1 MILRRTVAPTKGSL
15 SGLTEHSA
23 KKCLPANS
31 LQALVA
37 WRSIQVSIRL
47 VAYVLRD
54 RDAQA
59 VRGWRRDGLTGEG
72 DRKEIENPLSG
83 RFGRR
88 FDSDDIG
95 LENSLPSRL
104 NRLGE
109 LKWHDCWIQQ
119 LRSEKKS
126 SHTIRAYDVAAR
138 SFSTTSLPGEGNLVW
153 EETSAI
159 PVRPFH
165 TFVDPNN
172 GRMDAWMNSLGEL
185 KPSTINAK
193 IAALTHLLKWLG
205 HTIPDWIQRPSRSRS
220 LPKTL
225 GRREL
230 ARLRK
235 AVSESEDPLAM
246 PVSTLML
253 DTGLRVSE
261 LCALDID
268 DIDKDDL
275 SALVIGGK
283 GEKDRTVLFTQS
295 SVEVL
300 ESWEPIRE
308 RRLRDADGGGL
319 RAVFVSSRGRRINPR
334 SIQKMMDRLADA
346 ADIPKSRLSPH
357 TLRHTFAT
365 GLLERG
371 ADLVTIQR
379 LLGHSSIATTRVYL
393 EIGDQTLREIYHRAQ
408 RKPPASGGP
417 QVEDDGQIP
426 PSELVEQKVE
436 STVTKI

>member
-1 MILRRTVAPTKGSL
+1 MI
-15 SGLTEHSA
+15 HSA
-23 KKCLPANS
+23 ISGYYPNAS
-31 LQALVA
+31 QGAIA
-37 WRSIQVSIRL
+37 QRSIQVTIRL
-47 VAYVLRD
+47 LADVLRD
-54 RDAQA
+54 RDAHA
-59 VRGWRRDGLTGEG
+59 VRGWRREGLNKEG
-72 DRKEIENPLSG
+72 RSKEAI
-83 RFGRR
+83 
-88 FDSDDIG
+88 FDSVGRLGQRFHSEDVG
-95 LENSLPSRL
+95 LSDSLPSRL
-104 NRLGE
+104 HRISQLQ
-109 LKWHDCWIQQ
+109 WHECWLQQ

-138 SFSTTSLPGEGNLVW
+138 TFSTTSLPGDGTLVW
-153 EETSAI
+153 DESAI
-159 PVRPFH
+159 MSVRDFH
-165 TFVDPNN
+165 LFADPNN
-172 GRMDAWMNSLGEL
+172 GRMDAWMNGLGDL
-185 KPSTINAK
+185 KPTTINAK

-205 HTIPDWIQRPSRSRS
+205 HIVPDWIQRPSRSRS

-230 ARLRK
+230 ERLRI

-268 DIDKDDL
+268 DIDKEDL

-283 GEKDRTVLFTQS
+283 GEKDRTVLFTKN
-295 SVEVL
+295 SVDVL

-308 RRLRDADGGGL
+308 SRIRESQDVGL
-319 RAVFVSSRGRRINPR
+319 RAMFVSSRGRRINPR

-346 ADIPKSRLSPH
+346 SDIPKSRLSPH

-408 RKPPASGGP
+408 RSPPLAGLESDASGEGEN
-417 QVEDDGQIP
+417 QNKEFEETERIP
-426 PSELVEQKVE
+426 TEL
-436 STVTKI
+436 

>member
-1 MILRRTVAPTKGSL
+1 M
-15 SGLTEHSA
+15 
-23 KKCLPANS
+23 
-31 LQALVA
+31 
-37 WRSIQVSIRL
+37 
-47 VAYVLRD
+47 
-54 RDAQA
+54 
-59 VRGWRRDGLTGEG
+59 TGEG
-72 DRKEIENPLSG
+72 DRKEIANPLSG

-88 FDSDDIG
+88 FNSDEIG
-95 LENSLPSRL
+95 LEDSLPSRL
-104 NRLGE
+104 NRLAE
-109 LKWHDCWIQQ
+109 LKWHDCWMQQ

-138 SFSTTSLPGEGNLVW
+138 SFSTTPLPGEGALVW
-153 EETSAI
+153 TETSTI
-159 PVRPFH
+159 PVRAFH

-172 GRMDAWMNSLGEL
+172 GRMDAWMNGLGEL

-205 HTIPDWIQRPSRSRS
+205 HTVPDWIQRPSRSRS

-230 ARLRK
+230 SRLRK

-268 DIDKDDL
+268 DIDKEDL

-308 RRLRDADGGGL
+308 RRLMIADDAGL

-334 SIQKMMDRLADA
+334 SIQKMMDRLADS

-408 RKPPASGGP
+408 RNPTTPGEP
-417 QVEDDGQIP
+417 QVGDEEQP
-426 PSELVEQKVE
+426 PSSESVEQKVE
-436 STVTKI
+436 STVTKR

>member
-1 MILRRTVAPTKGSL
+1 MSV
-15 SGLTEHSA
+15 
-23 KKCLPANS
+23 
-31 LQALVA
+31 
-37 WRSIQVSIRL
+37 
-47 VAYVLRD
+47 RD
-54 RDAQA
+54 
-59 VRGWRRDGLTGEG
+59 
-72 DRKEIENPLSG
+72 
-83 RFGRR
+83 
-88 FDSDDIG
+88 
-95 LENSLPSRL
+95 
-104 NRLGE
+104 
-109 LKWHDCWIQQ
+109 
-119 LRSEKKS
+119 
-126 SHTIRAYDVAAR
+126 
-138 SFSTTSLPGEGNLVW
+138 
-153 EETSAI
+153 
-159 PVRPFH
+159 FH
-165 TFVDPNN
+165 LFADPNN
-172 GRMDAWMNSLGEL
+172 GRMDAWMNGLGDL
-185 KPSTINAK
+185 KPTTINAK

-205 HTIPDWIQRPSRSRS
+205 HIVPDWIQRPSRSRS

-230 ARLRK
+230 ERLRI

-268 DIDKDDL
+268 DIDKEDL

-283 GEKDRTVLFTQS
+283 GEKDRTVLFTKN
-295 SVEVL
+295 SVDVL

-308 RRLRDADGGGL
+308 SRIRESQDMGL
-319 RAVFVSSRGRRINPR
+319 RAMFVSSRGRRINPR

-346 ADIPKSRLSPH
+346 SDIPKSRLSPH

-408 RKPPASGGP
+408 RS
-417 QVEDDGQIP
+417 P
-426 PSELVEQKVE
+426 PSAGLESDSNGEGENQNKKFERTGRIPTEL
-436 STVTKI
+436 

>member
-1 MILRRTVAPTKGSL
+1 M
-15 SGLTEHSA
+15 TE
-23 KKCLPANS
+23 
-31 LQALVA
+31 
-37 WRSIQVSIRL
+37 
-47 VAYVLRD
+47 
-54 RDAQA
+54 
-59 VRGWRRDGLTGEG
+59 EG

-83 RFGRR
+83 RFGQR
-88 FDSDDIG
+88 FDSDEIG
-95 LENSLPSRL
+95 LEDSLPSRL
-104 NRLGE
+104 NRLAE
-109 LKWHDCWIQQ
+109 LKWHDCWMQQ

-138 SFSTTSLPGEGNLVW
+138 SFSTTPLPGEGALVW
-153 EETSAI
+153 TETSTI
-159 PVRPFH
+159 PVRAFH

-172 GRMDAWMNSLGEL
+172 GRMDAWMNGLGEL

-205 HTIPDWIQRPSRSRS
+205 HTVPDWIQRPSRSRS

-230 ARLRK
+230 SRLRK

-268 DIDKDDL
+268 DIDKEDL

-308 RRLRDADGGGL
+308 RRLMNADDAGL

-334 SIQKMMDRLADA
+334 SIQKMMDRLADS

-408 RKPPASGGP
+408 RNPTAPGEP
-417 QVEDDGQIP
+417 QVGDEGQP
-426 PSELVEQKVE
+426 PSSEPVEQKVE
-436 STVTKI
+436 STVTKR

>member
-1 MILRRTVAPTKGSL
+1 M
-15 SGLTEHSA
+15 TE
-23 KKCLPANS
+23 
-31 LQALVA
+31 
-37 WRSIQVSIRL
+37 
-47 VAYVLRD
+47 
-54 RDAQA
+54 
-59 VRGWRRDGLTGEG
+59 EG

-83 RFGRR
+83 RFGQR
-88 FDSDDIG
+88 FDSDEIG
-95 LENSLPSRL
+95 LEDSLPSRL
-104 NRLGE
+104 NRLAE
-109 LKWHDCWIQQ
+109 LKWHDCWMQQ

-138 SFSTTSLPGEGNLVW
+138 SFSTTPLPGEGTLVW
-153 EETSAI
+153 GETSDI
-159 PVRPFH
+159 PVRSFH

-172 GRMDAWMNSLGEL
+172 GRMDAWMNGMGEL

-225 GRREL
+225 GRGEL
-230 ARLRK
+230 TRLRK

-268 DIDKDDL
+268 DIDKEDL

-308 RRLRDADGGGL
+308 RRLRDSADGGL

-408 RKPPASGGP
+408 RNPAASGEVHVGDES
-417 QVEDDGQIP
+417 QDP
-426 PSELVEQKVE
+426 PFELAEQKVE
-436 STVTKI
+436 STVTKR

>member
-1 MILRRTVAPTKGSL
+1 MI
-15 SGLTEHSA
+15 HSA
-23 KKCLPANS
+23 IFGYYPNAS
-31 LQALVA
+31 QGAIA
-37 WRSIQVSIRL
+37 QRSIQVTIRL
-47 VAYVLRD
+47 LADVLRD
-54 RDAQA
+54 RDAHA
-59 VRGWRRDGLTGEG
+59 VRGWRREGLNKEG
-72 DRKEIENPLSG
+72 RSKEAI
-83 RFGRR
+83 
-88 FDSDDIG
+88 FDSVGRLGQRFHSEDVG
-95 LENSLPSRL
+95 LSDSLPSRL
-104 NRLGE
+104 HRISQLQ
-109 LKWHDCWIQQ
+109 WHECWLQQ

-138 SFSTTSLPGEGNLVW
+138 TFSTTSLPGDGALVW
-153 EETSAI
+153 DESAI
-159 PVRPFH
+159 MSVRDFH
-165 TFVDPNN
+165 LFADPNN
-172 GRMDAWMNSLGEL
+172 GRMDAWMNGLGDL
-185 KPSTINAK
+185 KPTTINAK

-205 HTIPDWIQRPSRSRS
+205 HIVPDWIQRPSRSRS

-230 ARLRK
+230 ERLRI

-268 DIDKDDL
+268 DIDKEDL

-283 GEKDRTVLFTQS
+283 GEKDRTVLFTKN
-295 SVEVL
+295 SVDVL

-308 RRLRDADGGGL
+308 SRIRESQEVGL
-319 RAVFVSSRGRRINPR
+319 RAMFVSSRGRRINPR

-346 ADIPKSRLSPH
+346 SDIPKSRLSPH

-408 RKPPASGGP
+408 RSPPLAGLESDANGEGEN
-417 QVEDDGQIP
+417 QNKEFEETGRIP
-426 PSELVEQKVE
+426 TEL
-436 STVTKI
+436 

>member
-1 MILRRTVAPTKGSL
+1 MI
-15 SGLTEHSA
+15 HSA
-23 KKCLPANS
+23 IFGYYPNAS
-31 LQALVA
+31 QGAIA
-37 WRSIQVSIRL
+37 QRSIQVTIRL
-47 VAYVLRD
+47 LADVLRD
-54 RDAQA
+54 RDAHA
-59 VRGWRRDGLTGEG
+59 VRGWRREGLNKEG
-72 DRKEIENPLSG
+72 RSKEAI
-83 RFGRR
+83 
-88 FDSDDIG
+88 FDSVGRLGQRFHSEDVG
-95 LENSLPSRL
+95 LSDSLPSRL
-104 NRLGE
+104 HRISQLQ
-109 LKWHDCWIQQ
+109 WHECWLQQ

-138 SFSTTSLPGEGNLVW
+138 TFSTTSLPGDGALVW
-153 EETSAI
+153 DESARMS
-159 PVRPFH
+159 VRDFH
-165 TFVDPNN
+165 LFADPNN
-172 GRMDAWMNSLGEL
+172 GRMDAWMNGLGDL
-185 KPSTINAK
+185 KPTTINAK

-205 HTIPDWIQRPSRSRS
+205 HIVPDWIQRPSRSRS

-230 ARLRK
+230 ERLRI

-268 DIDKDDL
+268 DIDKEDL

-283 GEKDRTVLFTQS
+283 GEKDRTVLFTKN
-295 SVEVL
+295 SVDVL

-308 RRLRDADGGGL
+308 SRIRESQDVGL
-319 RAVFVSSRGRRINPR
+319 RAMFVSSRGRRINPR

-346 ADIPKSRLSPH
+346 SDIPKSRLSPH

-408 RKPPASGGP
+408 RSPPLAGLKSDANGEGEN
-417 QVEDDGQIP
+417 QNKEFEETGRIP
-426 PSELVEQKVE
+426 TEL
-436 STVTKI
+436 

>member
-1 MILRRTVAPTKGSL
+1 MI
-15 SGLTEHSA
+15 HSA
-23 KKCLPANS
+23 IFGYYPNAS
-31 LQALVA
+31 QGAITQ
-37 WRSIQVSIRL
+37 RSIQVTIRL
-47 VAYVLRD
+47 LADVLRD
-54 RDAQA
+54 RDAHA
-59 VRGWRRDGLTGEG
+59 VSGWRREGLNKEG
-72 DRKEIENPLSG
+72 RSKEAI
-83 RFGRR
+83 
-88 FDSDDIG
+88 FDSVGRLGQRFHSEDVG
-95 LENSLPSRL
+95 LSDSLPSRL
-104 NRLGE
+104 HRISQLQ
-109 LKWHDCWIQQ
+109 WHECWLQQ

-138 SFSTTSLPGEGNLVW
+138 TFSTTSLPGDGALVW
-153 EETSAI
+153 DESARMS
-159 PVRPFH
+159 VRDFH
-165 TFVDPNN
+165 LFADPNN
-172 GRMDAWMNSLGEL
+172 GRMDAWMNGLGDL
-185 KPSTINAK
+185 KPTTINAK

-205 HTIPDWIQRPSRSRS
+205 HIVPDWIQRPSRSRS

-230 ARLRK
+230 ERLRI

-268 DIDKDDL
+268 DIDKEDL

-283 GEKDRTVLFTQS
+283 GEKDRTVLFTKN
-295 SVEVL
+295 SVDVL

-308 RRLRDADGGGL
+308 SRIRDSQDVGL
-319 RAVFVSSRGRRINPR
+319 RAMFVSSRGRRINPR

-346 ADIPKSRLSPH
+346 SDIPKSRLSPH

-408 RKPPASGGP
+408 RSPPLAGLESDANGEGEN
-417 QVEDDGQIP
+417 QNKEFEETGRIP
-426 PSELVEQKVE
+426 TEL
-436 STVTKI
+436 

>member
-1 MILRRTVAPTKGSL
+1 
-15 SGLTEHSA
+15 
-23 KKCLPANS
+23 
-31 LQALVA
+31 
-37 WRSIQVSIRL
+37 
-47 VAYVLRD
+47 
-54 RDAQA
+54 
-59 VRGWRRDGLTGEG
+59 LTGEG
-72 DRKEIENPLSG
+72 DRKETENPLSG

-88 FDSDDIG
+88 FDSDEIG
-95 LENSLPSRL
+95 LEDSLPSRL
-104 NRLGE
+104 NRLAE

-138 SFSTTSLPGEGNLVW
+138 AFSTTPLPGEGALVW
-153 EETSAI
+153 EKASAI
-159 PVRPFH
+159 PVRSFH
-165 TFVDPNN
+165 SFVDPNN

-205 HTIPDWIQRPSRSRS
+205 HTVPDWIQRPSRSRS

-268 DIDKDDL
+268 DIDKEDL

-283 GEKDRTVLFTQS
+283 GEKDRTVLFTHS

-308 RRLRDADGGGL
+308 RRLRDANDSGL

-408 RKPPASGGP
+408 RNPAASEEP
-417 QVEDDGQIP
+417 QVGDDVQDTS
-426 PSELVEQKVE
+426 SELVEQKIE
-436 STVTKI
+436 STMTKS

>member
-1 MILRRTVAPTKGSL
+1 M
-15 SGLTEHSA
+15 
-23 KKCLPANS
+23 
-31 LQALVA
+31 
-37 WRSIQVSIRL
+37 
-47 VAYVLRD
+47 
-54 RDAQA
+54 
-59 VRGWRRDGLTGEG
+59 
-72 DRKEIENPLSG
+72 
-83 RFGRR
+83 
-88 FDSDDIG
+88 
-95 LENSLPSRL
+95 
-104 NRLGE
+104 
-109 LKWHDCWIQQ
+109 QQ

-126 SHTIRAYDVAAR
+126 SHTIRAYDVAVR
-138 SFSTTSLPGEGNLVW
+138 SFSTTSLPGEDSLSW
-153 EETSAI
+153 EEASAT
-159 PVRPFH
+159 PVRSFH
-165 TFVDPNN
+165 PFVDPNN
-172 GRMDAWMNSLGEL
+172 GRMDAWMNTLGEL

-205 HTIPDWIQRPSRSRS
+205 HTVPDWIQRPTRNRS

-268 DIDKDDL
+268 DIDKEDL

-308 RRLRDADGGGL
+308 RRLSDVDDSGL

-346 ADIPKSRLSPH
+346 SDIPKSRLSPH

-408 RKPPASGGP
+408 RNPSASGEN
-417 QVEDDGQIP
+417 QVEDDGQSP
-426 PSELVEQKVE
+426 SAEPSEKIVE
-436 STVTKI
+436 SPVTKR

>member
-1 MILRRTVAPTKGSL
+1 M
-15 SGLTEHSA
+15 TEE
-23 KKCLPANS
+23 
-31 LQALVA
+31 
-37 WRSIQVSIRL
+37 
-47 VAYVLRD
+47 
-54 RDAQA
+54 
-59 VRGWRRDGLTGEG
+59 GERNKTDYAIHG
-72 DRKEIENPLSG
+72 KL
-83 RFGRR
+83 GRR
-88 FDSDDIG
+88 FDSEEIG
-95 LENSLPSRL
+95 LTNSLPSRL
-104 NRLGE
+104 NRLAD
-109 LKWHDCWIQQ
+109 LQWHDCWIQQ

-126 SHTIRAYDVAAR
+126 SHTIRAYDVAAK
-138 SFSTTSLPGEGNLVW
+138 SFSITSLPGEEKLDW
-153 EETSAI
+153 ENASAI
-159 PVRPFH
+159 PVRSFH
-165 TFVDPNN
+165 LYVDPNN
-172 GRMDAWMNSLGEL
+172 GRMDAWMNGLGEL
-185 KPSTINAK
+185 KPATINAK

-205 HTIPDWIQRPSRSRS
+205 HTVPDWIQRPSRSRS
-220 LPKTL
+220 LPKTQ

-230 ARLRK
+230 TRLRK

-268 DIDKDDL
+268 DIDKEDL

-283 GEKDRTVLFTQS
+283 GEKDRTVLFTNS

-308 RRLRDADGGGL
+308 RRLRDVEDGGL
-319 RAVFVSSRGRRINPR
+319 RAMFVSSRGRRINPR
-334 SIQKMMDRLADA
+334 SIQKMMDRLAEA

-408 RKPPASGGP
+408 RRPPAL
-417 QVEDDGQIP
+417 VEDQAEEEPGIDPVLTETPI
-426 PSELVEQKVE
+426 ERV
-436 STVTKI
+436 STKR

>member
-1 MILRRTVAPTKGSL
+1 M
-15 SGLTEHSA
+15 
-23 KKCLPANS
+23 
-31 LQALVA
+31 
-37 WRSIQVSIRL
+37 
-47 VAYVLRD
+47 
-54 RDAQA
+54 
-59 VRGWRRDGLTGEG
+59 TGEG
-72 DRKEIENPLSG
+72 GRKEIDNPLSG

-88 FDSDDIG
+88 FDSDEIG
-95 LENSLPSRL
+95 LDHSLPSRL
-104 NRLGE
+104 NRLAE
-109 LKWHDCWIQQ
+109 LKWHDCWMQQ

-138 SFSTTSLPGEGNLVW
+138 SFSTTPLPGEGPLVW
-153 EETSAI
+153 RETSTT
-159 PVRPFH
+159 PVRSFH
-165 TFVDPNN
+165 TFADPNN
-172 GRMDAWMNSLGEL
+172 GRMDAWMNSMGEL

-205 HTIPDWIQRPSRSRS
+205 HTVPDWIQRPSRSRS

-268 DIDKDDL
+268 DIDKEDL

-308 RRLRDADGGGL
+308 RRLRGGHDRGL

-346 ADIPKSRLSPH
+346 ADIPKTRLSPH

-408 RKPPASGGP
+408 RNPASSEGP
-417 QVEDDGQIP
+417 QVGGEGKP
-426 PSELVEQKVE
+426 PSSELVEQKVE

>member
-1 MILRRTVAPTKGSL
+1 M
-15 SGLTEHSA
+15 
-23 KKCLPANS
+23 
-31 LQALVA
+31 
-37 WRSIQVSIRL
+37 
-47 VAYVLRD
+47 
-54 RDAQA
+54 
-59 VRGWRRDGLTGEG
+59 
-72 DRKEIENPLSG
+72 
-83 RFGRR
+83 
-88 FDSDDIG
+88 
-95 LENSLPSRL
+95 
-104 NRLGE
+104 
-109 LKWHDCWIQQ
+109 QQ

-126 SHTIRAYDVAAR
+126 SHTIRAYDVAVR
-138 SFSTTSLPGEGNLVW
+138 SFSTTSLPGEDVLDW
-153 EETSAI
+153 EAASAI

-165 TFVDPNN
+165 LFVDPNN
-172 GRMDAWMNSLGEL
+172 GRMDAWMNGLGEL

-193 IAALTHLLKWLG
+193 IAAITHLLKWLG
-205 HTIPDWIQRPSRSRS
+205 HTVPDWIQRPSRSRS

-230 ARLRK
+230 ARLRR

-275 SALVIGGK
+275 SAMVIGGK
-283 GEKDRTVLFTQS
+283 GEKDRTVLFTQD

-300 ESWEPIRE
+300 ESWEPIRA
-308 RRLRDADGGGL
+308 RRISDIDDGGL
-319 RAVFVSSRGRRINPR
+319 RAMFVSSRGRRINPR

-408 RKPPASGGP
+408 RSHPHSGENQAG
-417 QVEDDGQIP
+417 DGGQGVAP
-426 PSELVEQKVE
+426 ELE
-436 STVTKI
+436 SISRERGDRTLV

>member
-1 MILRRTVAPTKGSL
+1 MRHLGGGSQ
-15 SGLTEHSA
+15 GPFDGA
-23 KKCLPANS
+23 G
-31 LQALVA
+31 
-37 WRSIQVSIRL
+37 RL
-47 VAYVLRD
+47 
-54 RDAQA
+54 
-59 VRGWRRDGLTGEG
+59 
-72 DRKEIENPLSG
+72 
-83 RFGRR
+83 GRR
-88 FDSDDIG
+88 FDEDQIG
-95 LENSLPSRL
+95 LKDTIPARL
-104 NRLGE
+104 DRLADLAWGE
-109 LKWHDCWIQQ
+109 CWAQQ
-119 LRSEKKS
+119 LRAEKKS
-126 SHTIRAYDVAAR
+126 SHTIRAYQVAAKG
-138 SFSTTSLPGEGNLVW
+138 FSTTPLPGEKSMEWSEV
-153 EETSAI
+153 SSI
-159 PVRPFH
+159 SVRDFH
-165 TFVDPNN
+165 LRADPNN
-172 GRMDAWMNSLGEL
+172 GRMDAWMNGLGEL

-205 HTIPDWIQRPSRSRS
+205 HVVPDWIQRPSRSRS

-230 ARLRK
+230 RRMRQ
-235 AVSESEDPLAM
+235 AVMESEDPLAM

-268 DIDKDDL
+268 DIDKEDL

-283 GEKDRTVLFTQS
+283 GEKDRTVLFTES
-295 SVEVL
+295 TVRVL

-308 RRLRDADGGGL
+308 MRLANSADQGL
-319 RAVFVSSRGRRINPR
+319 RAMFISSRGRRVNPR

-346 ADIPKSRLSPH
+346 SDIPRSRLSPH

-408 RKPPASGGP
+408 RSPPASQDDSEADPVDPEP
-417 QVEDDGQIP
+417 QPVP
-426 PSELVEQKVE
+426 VVSEHSEN
-436 STVTKI
+436 

>member
-1 MILRRTVAPTKGSL
+1 VSSNT
-15 SGLTEHSA
+15 
-23 KKCLPANS
+23 
-31 LQALVA
+31 LQAPRVQ
-37 WRSIQVSIRL
+37 RSIQVPIRF
-47 VAYVLRD
+47 VSYVLRD
-54 RDAQA
+54 RDAHA
-59 VRGWRRDGLTGEG
+59 VRGRRREGLTEEGESI
-72 DRKEIENPLSG
+72 EIENTPGG

-88 FDSDDIG
+88 FDSDEIG
-95 LENSLPSRL
+95 LIDSLPSRL
-104 NRLGE
+104 ARLAD
-109 LKWHDCWIQQ
+109 LQWHDCWIQQ

-126 SHTIRAYDVAAR
+126 AHTIRAYDVAVRA
-138 SFSTTSLPGEGNLVW
+138 FSTTSLPGEQALDW
-153 EETSAI
+153 EDASTI
-159 PVRPFH
+159 PVRSFH
-165 TFVDPNN
+165 PFVDPNN
-172 GRMDAWMNSLGEL
+172 GRMDAWMNGLGEL

-205 HTIPDWIQRPSRSRS
+205 HTVPDWIQRPSRNRS

-230 ARLRK
+230 ARLMR
-235 AVSESEDPLAM
+235 AVGESEDPLAM
-246 PVSTLML
+246 PVSILML

-268 DIDKDDL
+268 DIDKEDL

-295 SVEVL
+295 SVGAL

-308 RRLRDADGGGL
+308 RRLRDVDDGGL
-319 RAVFVSSRGRRINPR
+319 RAMFVSSRGRRINPR

-408 RKPPASGGP
+408 RSPSPGESLAEKGSEVSYELGGNP
-417 QVEDDGQIP
+417 VER
-426 PSELVEQKVE
+426 V
-436 STVTKI
+436 VTEN

>member
-1 MILRRTVAPTKGSL
+1 M
-15 SGLTEHSA
+15 
-23 KKCLPANS
+23 
-31 LQALVA
+31 
-37 WRSIQVSIRL
+37 
-47 VAYVLRD
+47 
-54 RDAQA
+54 
-59 VRGWRRDGLTGEG
+59 TGEG
-72 DRKEIENPLSG
+72 DRKEIANPLSG

-88 FDSDDIG
+88 FNSDEIG
-95 LENSLPSRL
+95 LEDSLPSRL
-104 NRLGE
+104 NRLAE
-109 LKWHDCWIQQ
+109 LKWHDCWMQQ

-138 SFSTTSLPGEGNLVW
+138 SFSTTPLPGEGALVW
-153 EETSAI
+153 TETSTI
-159 PVRPFH
+159 PVRAFH

-172 GRMDAWMNSLGEL
+172 GRMDAWMNGLGEL

-205 HTIPDWIQRPSRSRS
+205 HTVPDWIQRPSRSRS

-268 DIDKDDL
+268 DIDKEDL

-308 RRLRDADGGGL
+308 RRLMNADDAGL

-334 SIQKMMDRLADA
+334 SIQKMMDRLADS

-408 RKPPASGGP
+408 RNPDTPGEP
-417 QVEDDGQIP
+417 QVGDEEQP
-426 PSELVEQKVE
+426 RPSESVEQKVE
-436 STVTKI
+436 STVTKR

>member
-1 MILRRTVAPTKGSL
+1 M
-15 SGLTEHSA
+15 TE
-23 KKCLPANS
+23 
-31 LQALVA
+31 
-37 WRSIQVSIRL
+37 
-47 VAYVLRD
+47 
-54 RDAQA
+54 
-59 VRGWRRDGLTGEG
+59 EG
-72 DRKEIENPLSG
+72 NRNEIDNPIGG

-88 FDSDDIG
+88 FDSDEIG
-95 LENSLPSRL
+95 LSDSLPSRL
-104 NRLGE
+104 NRLAD
-109 LKWHDCWIQQ
+109 LRWHDCWMQQ

-126 SHTIRAYDVAAR
+126 FHTIRAYDVAVR
-138 SFSTTSLPGEGNLVW
+138 SFSITPLPGEDVLDW
-153 EETSAI
+153 EAASVI
-159 PVRPFH
+159 PVRLFH
-165 TFVDPNN
+165 PFVDPNN
-172 GRMDAWMNSLGEL
+172 GRMDAWMNGLGEL

-205 HTIPDWIQRPSRSRS
+205 HTVPDWIQRPSRSRS

-230 ARLRK
+230 ARLRR

-275 SALVIGGK
+275 SALVIEGK
-283 GEKDRTVLFTQS
+283 GEKDRTVLFTQN

-308 RRLRDADGGGL
+308 RRLRNIDDAGL
-319 RAVFVSSRGRRINPR
+319 RAMFISSRGRRINPR

-408 RKPPASGGP
+408 RSPH
-417 QVEDDGQIP
+417 
-426 PSELVEQKVE
+426 PSEGQAKDGGQQ
-436 STVTKI
+436 VTPELGEHQ